1 MISIHNSKYA
11 DKSQCLNGKYLNVI
25 AYQKIGRLFN
35 RNDISVKRMTDIL
48 AYHKNHQKRCQNHQ
62 HILILNILFALQ
74 TFEHAQIAQA
84 SQAKRKQIS
93 GNHKNLAEYGGVNV
107 IHKRR
112 QHHCNGIKNA
122 KAKLHDL
129 RCQYGIENCR
139 PAAAV

>member
-1 MISIHNSKYA
+1 
-11 DKSQCLNGKYLNVI
+11 
-25 AYQKIGRLFN
+25 
-35 RNDISVKRMTDIL
+35 MTNIL

-107 IHKRR
+107 
-112 QHHCNGIKNA
+112 N
-122 KAKLHDL
+122 
-129 RCQYGIENCR
+129 ENVSYYLIIR
-139 PAAAV
+139 SIDKTGDEDENIRSF